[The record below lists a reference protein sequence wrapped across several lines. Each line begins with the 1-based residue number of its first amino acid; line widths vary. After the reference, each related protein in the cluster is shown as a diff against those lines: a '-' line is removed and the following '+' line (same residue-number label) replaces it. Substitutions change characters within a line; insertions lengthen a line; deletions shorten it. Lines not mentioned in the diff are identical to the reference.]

1 MIFVTLG
8 TQDKSFERLL
18 QAVDRLIADGVIR
31 EDVIAQTGF
40 TRFSSDRMKVFDYVP
55 MDSFSKYIEE
65 CSLLITHGGV
75 GSILAGCT
83 AKKKV
88 IAVARKK
95 EYDEHE
101 SDHQMQIVK
110 EFDQR
115 GYIIGCLDV
124 SDLAAAYKK
133 VQEFTPV
140 EYQSN
145 NSKICELI
153 VNFIEKNG

>member
-8 TQDKSFERLL
+8 TQDKSFIRLL
-18 QAVDRLIADGVIR
+18 QAVDALIESGVIK
-31 EDVIAQTGF
+31 ENVIAQTGF
-40 TRFSSDRMKVFDYVP
+40 TNFSSHNIKIFDYVP
-55 MDSFSKYIEE
+55 MDMFSKYIEE
-65 CSLLITHGGV
+65 CSILITHGGV
-75 GSILAGCT
+75 GSILAGCM

-95 EYDEHE
+95 KYDEHE
-101 SDHQMQIVK
+101 NDHQMQIVK